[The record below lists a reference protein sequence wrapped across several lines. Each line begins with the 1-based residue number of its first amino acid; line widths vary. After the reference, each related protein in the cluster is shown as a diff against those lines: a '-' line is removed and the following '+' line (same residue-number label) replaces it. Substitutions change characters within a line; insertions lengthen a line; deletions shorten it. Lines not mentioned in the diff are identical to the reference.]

1 MTYEEFAAELMRT
14 RVLSD
19 PWLDGAERFRLS
31 GLVLPAERVAALAT
45 AAEAVGALLEEI
57 AEVVWREPAL
67 LDDYYHLTPY
77 QKLMWL
83 SARGAWHGIA
93 RADLFE
99 TEGGGI
105 ACCEVNS
112 DTPSGQAEA
121 VLLNRLLLGEHGPVE
136 DPNTG
141 FRDRF
146 LDMLR
151 TAHGARPIRRV
162 GIVYPTELT
171 EDLSMI
177 ALYRDWLGAAGI
189 DVVLGSPFNLGW
201 GLGGNLAARGGQLT
215 LLGEPVD
222 LVLRHYKTDWWGER
236 LPVWFDQEPYPEPEA
251 LHQPLT
257 CLLQASERGDVTV
270 VNPFGA
276 VITQNK
282 LSYALCHEEK
292 HRFSPRA
299 RDAIDRYLPETRRFV
314 TLDRA
319 RLAAERTAW
328 VLKSDYGCEGA
339 ETLVGAFTAEKEW
352 LDALEMAIPSRWVAQ
367 RFFRVAPDGDGTLP
381 NIGVFL
387 VGGTA
392 AAYFTRL
399 AKGPTSYGAQTAP
412 TYVRPQFEA

>member
-1 MTYEEFAAELMRT
+1 MTYEEFASQLMRT
-14 RVLSD
+14 RILSD
-19 PWLDGAERFRLS
+19 PWLDGVERFRLS

-57 AEVVWREPAL
+57 AAIVWREPAL

-77 QKLMWL
+77 QKLMWV

-99 TEGGGI
+99 TEEGGI

-121 VLLNRLLLGEHGPVE
+121 VLLNRLLLGEHGPVA

-146 LDMLR
+146 VGMLR
-151 TAHGARPIRRV
+151 ASHGTRPLRRV

-177 ALYRDWLGAAGI
+177 ALYREWLSAAGI
-189 DVVLGSPFNLGW
+189 DVVLGSPFNLS
-201 GLGGNLAARGGQLT
+201 APGGQLG

-222 LVLRHYKTDWWGER
+222 LVIRHYKTDWWGER
-236 LPVWFDQEPYPEPEA
+236 VPVWFDQEPFPEPEA
-251 LHQPLT
+251 LHGPLT

-276 VITQNK
+276 VVIQNK

-292 HRFSPRA
+292 HRFSARA
-299 RDAIDRYLPETRRFV
+299 QATIDRYLPETRRLG
-314 TLDRA
+314 TLDRE
-319 RLAAERTAW
+319 RLATERTSW

-352 LDALEMAIPSRWVAQ
+352 RAALEMAIPSRWVAQ
-367 RFFRVAPDGDGTLP
+367 RFFRVAPDADGTLP

-387 VGGTA
+387 VGGA
-392 AAYFTRL
+392 AAGYFTRL
-399 AKGPTSYGAQTAP
+399 AKGPTSYRAQTAP
-412 TYVRPQFEA
+412 TYVGPRIQA

>member
-1 MTYEEFAAELMRT
+1 MTYEEFASELMRT
-14 RVLSD
+14 RILSD
-19 PWLDGAERFRLS
+19 PWLDGVERFRLN
-31 GLVLPAERVAALAT
+31 GLVLPADRVAALAV

-67 LDDYYHLTPY
+67 LDGYFHLTPY

-83 SARGAWHGIA
+83 SSRGAWHGIA

-99 TEGGGI
+99 TEEGGI

-121 VLLNRLLLGEHGPVE
+121 VLLNRLLLGEHGPVD

-146 LDMLR
+146 VDMLR
-151 TAHGARPIRRV
+151 TSRGERPLRRV

-177 ALYRDWLGAAGI
+177 ALYRDWLEAAGLG
-189 DVVLGSPFNLGW
+189 VVLGSPFNLGR
-201 GLGGNLAARGGQLT
+201 GPGGQLE

-222 LVLRHYKTDWWGER
+222 LVIRHYKTDWWGER

-251 LHQPLT
+251 LHEPLT
-257 CLLQASERGDVTV
+257 LLLEASERGDVTV

-282 LSYALCHEEK
+282 LAYALCHEEK
-292 HRFSPRA
+292 HRFSARA
-299 RDAIDRYLPETRRFV
+299 QATIDRYLPETRRLG
-314 TLDRA
+314 TLDKA
-319 RLAAERTAW
+319 RLLAERAEW

-339 ETLVGAFTAEKEW
+339 ETLVGAFTPEKEW
-352 LDALEMAIPSRWVAQ
+352 LQALEMAIPTRWVAQ
-367 RFFRVAPDGDGTLP
+367 RFFRVAPDADGTLP

-387 VGGTA
+387 VGGA
-392 AAYFTRL
+392 AAGWFTRL
-399 AKGPTSYGAQTAP
+399 AKGPTSYRAQTAP
-412 TYVRPQFEA
+412 TYVRPRIQA

>member
-1 MTYEEFAAELMRT
+1 MTYEEFASALMRT
-14 RVLSD
+14 RILSD
-19 PWLDGAERFRLS
+19 PWLDGAQRFRLR
-31 GLVLPAERVAALAT
+31 GLVRTEQRIAALAT

-57 AEVVWREPAL
+57 AAVVWRDPSL

-77 QKLMWL
+77 QKLMWF
-83 SARGAWHGIA
+83 SSRGAWHGIA

-99 TEGGGI
+99 TEEGGI

-146 LDMLR
+146 IEMLR
-151 TAHGARPIRRV
+151 ASRGERPLRRV

-177 ALYRDWLGAAGI
+177 ALYREWLTAAGLE
-189 DVVLGSPFNLGW
+189 VVLGSPFNL
-201 GLGGNLAARGGQLT
+201 AALGGQLA
-215 LLGEPVD
+215 LLGETVD
-222 LVLRHYKTDWWGER
+222 LVIRHYKTDWWGER

-251 LHQPLT
+251 LHEPLT
-257 CLLQASERGDVTV
+257 LLLEASERGDVTV

-276 VITQNK
+276 VVTQNK
-282 LSYALCHEEK
+282 LAYALCHEQR
-292 HRFSPRA
+292 HRFTPRA
-299 RDAIDRYLPETRRFV
+299 LQTIDRYLPETRRLE

-319 RLAAERTAW
+319 RLREERARW

-339 ETLVGAFTAEKEW
+339 ETLVGAVTSEKEW
-352 LDALEMAIPSRWVAQ
+352 RDALEMAIPTRWVAQ
-367 RFFRVAPDGDGTLP
+367 RYFSVAPDTDGTLP
-381 NIGVFL
+381 NIGVFI
-387 VGGTA
+387 VGGA
-392 AAYFTRL
+392 AAGWFTRL
-399 AKGPTSYGAQTAP
+399 AKGPTSYRALTAP
-412 TYVRPQFEA
+412 TYVRPRIQA